1 MCMTKTELNKVVE
14 ELRSLKTLKNETE
27 QQIREL
33 ESGIIEFLNET
44 VECET
49 VDKNG
54 KPIKQYIGT
63 DYKTTYSTQT
73 RENVKKDE
81 IKKYLTD
88 EEYEKCITRSTFG
101 VLRVQYSM
109 KDWGD
114 MDAEDKQTNEE
125 ALNYPDDLYVMGAYN
140 TSKGRIWII
149 TNRISEIAGDNATTV
164 CFPEER

>member
-1 MCMTKTELNKVVE
+1 MVIRQLMD
-14 ELRSLKTLKNETE
+14 TLDETE

-101 VLRVQYSM
+101 VLRVQ
-109 KDWGD
+109 
-114 MDAEDKQTNEE
+114 
-125 ALNYPDDLYVMGAYN
+125 
-140 TSKGRIWII
+140 
-149 TNRISEIAGDNATTV
+149 
-164 CFPEER
+164 

>member
-63 DYKTTYSTQT
+63 DT
-73 RENVKKDE
+73 RLH
-81 IKKYLTD
+81 ILH
-88 EEYEKCITRSTFG
+88 RHA
-101 VLRVQYSM
+101 RM
-109 KDWGD
+109 
-114 MDAEDKQTNEE
+114 
-125 ALNYPDDLYVMGAYN
+125 
-140 TSKGRIWII
+140 
-149 TNRISEIAGDNATTV
+149 
-164 CFPEER
+164 

>member
-27 QQIREL
+27 QQIRQL

-44 VECET
+44 AEYET

-63 DYKTTYSTQT
+63 DYKATYSTQT

-81 IKKYLTD
+81 VKKYLTD
-88 EEYEKCITRSTFG
+88 KEYEKCITRSTFG
-101 VLRVQYSM
+101 VLRVQ
-109 KDWGD
+109 
-114 MDAEDKQTNEE
+114 
-125 ALNYPDDLYVMGAYN
+125 
-140 TSKGRIWII
+140 
-149 TNRISEIAGDNATTV
+149 
-164 CFPEER
+164 

>member
-44 VECET
+44 V
-49 VDKNG
+49 DKNG

-81 IKKYLTD
+81 VKKYLTD

-101 VLRVQYSM
+101 VLRVQ
-109 KDWGD
+109 
-114 MDAEDKQTNEE
+114 
-125 ALNYPDDLYVMGAYN
+125 
-140 TSKGRIWII
+140 
-149 TNRISEIAGDNATTV
+149 
-164 CFPEER
+164 

>member
-27 QQIREL
+27 QQIRQL

-44 VECET
+44 AEYET

-63 DYKTTYSTQT
+63 DYKATYSTQT

-81 IKKYLTD
+81 VKKYLTD
-88 EEYEKCITRSTFG
+88 KEYEKCITRSTFG
-101 VLRVQYSM
+101 VLRVQESASG
-109 KDWGD
+109 KGG
-114 MDAEDKQTNEE
+114 ETHPTPQQRRF
-125 ALNYPDDLYVMGAYN
+125 LYGRFN
-140 TSKGRIWII
+140 TYFQSRSK
-149 TNRISEIAGDNATTV
+149 SEVQNG
-164 CFPEER
+164 